1 MFKIHNVYLQY
12 HNLMFY
18 IMRRVKNIII
28 AVVITVINT
37 GWVIAQE
44 VSTSEM
50 EASKKMPENIQVV
63 PEFDARYKLVYPVKK
78 TEQVRVRIYDDENR
92 LLLSEK
98 VENHEGFMKSYDFS
112 NLSDGMY
119 TINIQSPSGIIS
131 KEVFHRYKKNDIDF
145 SVERDPVNKSF
156 RLVVSG
162 VRKEPVYVDI
172 MNEKNIMIFGD
183 TVDVGKS
190 FSRTYRFKGRL
201 PENILFRVSSANSS
215 VTKEVR

>member
-1 MFKIHNVYLQY
+1 
-12 HNLMFY
+12 
-18 IMRRVKNIII
+18 MRRIKNISI
-28 AVVITVINT
+28 AVLIIVIGA
-37 GWVIAQE
+37 GWATAQE
-44 VSTSEM
+44 ASTSEM
-50 EASKKMPENIQVV
+50 EASKKMPENVQVV
-63 PEFDARYKLVYPVKK
+63 TELNSHYKLVYPVKK
-78 TEQVRVRIYDDENR
+78 TEQVRIRIYDSENH

-98 VENHEGFMKSYDFS
+98 VENQEGFMKSYDFS

-172 MNEKNIMIFGD
+172 MNEKNIMIFED

>member
-1 MFKIHNVYLQY
+1 
-12 HNLMFY
+12 
-18 IMRRVKNIII
+18 MRRVKNITM
-28 AVVITVINT
+28 AVLVTVIST
-37 GWVIAQE
+37 AWVKAQE

-50 EASKKMPENIQVV
+50 EASKEIPESIQVV

-78 TEQVRVRIYDDENR
+78 TEQVRIRIYDDENR

-98 VENHEGFMKSYDFS
+98 VENHKGFMKSYDFS

-119 TINIQSPSGIIS
+119 TINIQSPSGVIS
-131 KEVFHRYKKNDIDF
+131 KEVYHRYQKDDIDF
-145 SVERDPVNKSF
+145 SVERNPDNESF

-162 VRKEPVYVDI
+162 VRKEPVFVDI
-172 MNEKNIMIFGD
+172 MDENRERIYED

-190 FSRTYRFKGRL
+190 FSRTYRFKGRV
-201 PENILFRVSSANSS
+201 PENVLFRVSSANSS

>member
-1 MFKIHNVYLQY
+1 MSSVYLQY
-12 HNLMFY
+12 HNLIFY
-18 IMRRVKNIII
+18 IMRRVKNITM
-28 AVVITVINT
+28 AVLLTVIST
-37 GWVIAQE
+37 AWVKAQE

-50 EASKKMPENIQVV
+50 EASKEIPESIQVV

-78 TEQVRVRIYDDENR
+78 TEQVRIRIYDDENR

-98 VENHEGFMKSYDFS
+98 VENHKGFMKSYDFS

-119 TINIQSPSGIIS
+119 TINIQSPSGVIS
-131 KEVFHRYKKNDIDF
+131 KEVYHRYQKDDIDF
-145 SVERDPVNKSF
+145 SVERNPDNESF

-162 VRKEPVYVDI
+162 VRKEPVFVDI
-172 MNEKNIMIFGD
+172 MDENRERIYED

-190 FSRTYRFKGRL
+190 FSRTYRFKGRV
-201 PENILFRVSSANSS
+201 PENVLFRVSSANSS